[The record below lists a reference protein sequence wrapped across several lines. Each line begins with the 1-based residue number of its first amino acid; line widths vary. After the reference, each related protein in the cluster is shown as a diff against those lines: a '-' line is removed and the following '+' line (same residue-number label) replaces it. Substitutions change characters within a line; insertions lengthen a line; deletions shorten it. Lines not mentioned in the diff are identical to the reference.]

1 MHSVVVFD
9 LDGTVL
15 SVNSFPLWAMHLL
28 RGRFAHL
35 GLVRRLGVSLR
46 AGSVLAARKAR
57 LIGHETFKWRLQQLW
72 QQAIAGDGG
81 VTERSFVQQLVA
93 YVRPEL
99 ADVLKAVGEDRVD
112 AVLATAAAGD
122 YALALGKTLG
132 FRHVLATPPNR
143 SASTPSTVGVHKR
156 DAVLA
161 FLAERGWLG
170 RPITL
175 FTDHED
181 DRPLIR
187 ISHTVYWFGEDPQS
201 SVLNGCTAK
210 IVQPHDLRDFS
221 LMPVA
226 AQ

>member
-1 MHSVVVFD
+1 MHRVLVFD

-28 RGRFAHL
+28 RARFAHL
-35 GLVRRLGVSLR
+35 GLVQRLGVSLR
-46 AGSVLAARKAR
+46 AGGVLAARKAR
-57 LIGHETFKWRLQQLW
+57 LIGHEAFKWRLQQLW
-72 QQAIAGDGG
+72 QQAVAGDGG
-81 VTERSFVQQLVA
+81 VAERAFAQHLVS

-99 ADVLKAVGEDRVD
+99 TGVLKAVSEGRVD

-122 YALALGKTLG
+122 YAQALGQALG
-132 FRHVLATPPNR
+132 FRHVLATPRDR

-161 FLAERGWLG
+161 FLAERGWQG
-170 RPITL
+170 RPITF

-181 DRPLIR
+181 DLPLIR
-187 ISHTVYWFGEDPQS
+187 ISHMVYWFGES
-201 SVLNGCTAK
+201 RRSAALNGCTAE
-210 IVQPHDLRDFS
+210 IVQPHDLREFS